1 MIKSSTTSHIS
12 YSDLPK
18 LRKKHKN
25 QKIVFCT
32 GTFDLTH
39 AGHVLF
45 FEECKK
51 YGDILVVGLGGD
63 RLVRKYKGD
72 QRPILNHFV
81 RLKMILSLKPVDY
94 CLLDLV
100 LHKDPHY
107 QIKLGLEKLK
117 PDVYFVASDAFDLP
131 LRKEFAK
138 KYKAKLVIAKRT
150 CPPEL
155 ENISTSKIIEK
166 IKGLN

>member
-1 MIKSSTTSHIS
+1 MNTLLIHYTT

-18 LRKKHKN
+18 IRRKHKDK
-25 QKIVFCT
+25 KIVFCT

-51 YGDILVVGLGGD
+51 HGDILVVGLGGD
-63 RLVRKYKGD
+63 RLVKAYKGSG
-72 QRPILNHFV
+72 RPILNHFV

-107 QIKLGLEKLK
+107 QVKRGLKDLK
-117 PDVYFVASDAFDLP
+117 PDIYCVTPEAYDLD
-131 LRKEFAK
+131 LRKKFAK
-138 KYKAKLVIAKRT
+138 EYGVKLTIAARA
-150 CPPEL
+150 CPLEF

-166 IKGLN
+166 IKKLS